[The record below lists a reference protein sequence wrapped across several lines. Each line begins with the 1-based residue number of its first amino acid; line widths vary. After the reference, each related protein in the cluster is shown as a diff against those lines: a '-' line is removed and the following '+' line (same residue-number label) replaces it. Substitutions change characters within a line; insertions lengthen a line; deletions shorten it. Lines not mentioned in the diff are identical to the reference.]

1 MVSTTE
7 YRSDVF
13 SMIMQEPKYA
23 LQVYNTLN
31 GTSYDDPTLVTVR
44 LNERGFSLSLR
55 NDSTF
60 YVNSDL
66 NLYEHQSTVNP
77 NIPLRQL
84 RYFISE
90 IKEIIKDKDIFSSKL
105 IKLPTPRFAVFYNGT
120 AKQPESYEYRL
131 STSFADSNAS
141 ELELICKMYN
151 INPGNNV
158 TMITGC
164 EALSGYQTFVEKTKE
179 CVSEG
184 YEPKEAV
191 KSAIDYCVS
200 NGIMV
205 DFFNHKRQEVEK
217 MTLLDYTFER
227 RLELTA
233 RDSRAEGFS
242 EGEASGAQKQLIA
255 LVQKGLLSVFDA
267 ANEAGMTVENF
278 EQLMK

>member
-1 MVSTTE
+1 
-7 YRSDVF
+7 
-13 SMIMQEPKYA
+13 
-23 LQVYNTLN
+23 
-31 GTSYDDPTLVTVR
+31 
-44 LNERGFSLSLR
+44 
-55 NDSTF
+55 
-60 YVNSDL
+60 
-66 NLYEHQSTVNP
+66 
-77 NIPLRQL
+77 
-84 RYFISE
+84 
-90 IKEIIKDKDIFSSKL
+90 
-105 IKLPTPRFAVFYNGT
+105 
-120 AKQPESYEYRL
+120 
-131 STSFADSNAS
+131 
-141 ELELICKMYN
+141 
-151 INPGNNV
+151 
-158 TMITGC
+158 MITGC